1 MLPNV
6 NISILLKS
14 SIASATCTGATE
26 VGAVGTGIRSISPVN
41 LWPCLPQLSLH
52 HLQLGLLALYIT
64 QTFSPCA
71 GGREGIYQ
79 IARGAVW
86 EMKRVKQAGSDHIT
100 TIAALAE
107 KAKESPWG
115 TIL

>member
-1 MLPNV
+1 M
-6 NISILLKS
+6 KE
-14 SIASATCTGATE
+14 AE
-26 VGAVGTGIRSISPVN
+26 
-41 LWPCLPQLSLH
+41 
-52 HLQLGLLALYIT
+52 
-64 QTFSPCA
+64 
-71 GGREGIYQ
+71 REYQ

-115 TIL
+115 TILKQMSSLKIFPSVWVSSLIKYTFLVRRIFYLYQNTRRRTTKVSV

>member
-6 NISILLKS
+6 NITILLKS
-14 SIASATCTGATE
+14 SIASATCTGVTE
-26 VGAVGTGIRSISPVN
+26 VGAVGTGISISPVN

-107 KAKESPWG
+107 KAKESSLG